1 MPPEEKHKIN
11 VWILESLWKKVE
23 VLGYDSPTKAT
34 IAAFE
39 SLASQ
44 NTTGSNQE
52 ALGSSQKALGSI
64 QEVEEHKQYITRS
77 KENIKVLSAEIA
89 RLNEII
95 SNAPDPADL
104 AHVRGKYEEIEK
116 HNGTLIRELDK
127 AERDKEDLKITYNKL
142 QDTYNNYM
150 AQMQTLI
157 KQKAVE
163 APGAKKPWWRFW

>member
-1 MPPEEKHKIN
+1 MPPEEKRKIN
-11 VWILESLWKKVE
+11 VWILESLWKQVE

-39 SLASQ
+39 ALVLQ
-44 NTTGSNQE
+44 NTLGSHQE
-52 ALGSSQKALGSI
+52 VLGSSQNALGSV
-64 QEVEEHKQYITRS
+64 QEVEEYKKDISRYR
-77 KENIKVLSAEIA
+77 ENIKVLNAEIA
-89 RLNEII
+89 RLKETL
-95 SNAPDPADL
+95 SNAPDSADL
-104 AHVRGKYEEIEK
+104 AQIRARYEEIEK

-142 QDTYNNYM
+142 QDTHNNYM

>member
-11 VWILESLWKKVE
+11 VWILESLWKQVE

-39 SLASQ
+39 ALVSQ
-44 NTTGSNQE
+44 NTLGSNQE

-64 QEVEEHKQYITRS
+64 QEVEEYKQDITRY
-77 KENIKVLSAEIA
+77 KENIKVLDAEIA
-89 RLNEII
+89 RLNEIF
-95 SNAPDPADL
+95 SNAPNPADL
-104 AHVRGKYEEIEK
+104 AQVRARYEELEK